1 MRLVGAAVVVP
12 GLSVYVVELVL
23 LVDALVVMV

>member
-1 MRLVGAAVVVP
+1 MRLVRATVVVP